1 MSARSVLRGR
11 LAVVVF
17 LMELD
22 EELEEEL
29 DEEPDEELDEEVD
42 EELDEEVDEELDE
55 ELNGLAGCDVAV
67 SVTSSNSLPYLDA
80 AVAT

>member
-42 EELDEEVDEELDE
+42 EELDEE
-55 ELNGLAGCDVAV
+55 LNGLAGCDVAV